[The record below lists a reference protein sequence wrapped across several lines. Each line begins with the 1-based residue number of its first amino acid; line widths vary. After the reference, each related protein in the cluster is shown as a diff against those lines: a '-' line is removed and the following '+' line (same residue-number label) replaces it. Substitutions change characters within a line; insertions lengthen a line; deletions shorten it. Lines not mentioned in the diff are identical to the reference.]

1 MSFWPYLAWVLM
13 LNREYCAVA
22 RYSVRWPAGFV
33 LEPLNG
39 MVQKVVAATLPVLV
53 VRKTFSKSTNPPG
66 VKSASPILKDSGDSF
81 FCSCPIRLGAG
92 DTTPAG
98 VVVCRAASMIRGVP
112 LVASADTSCF
122 AACCFSR
129 SISCCC
135 RAICFCWSARA
146 SRRAFSSL
154 ATVELSVLESG
165 FGALAWARINPG
177 ARSTRQIVVRILMGT
192 LLRSLSR
199 VFRFPWKSR
208 ASSQPPPVRDSRV
221 YTSTAHEWQ
230 VNILWQAVRGPST
243 RYAEGKAFRRETLV
257 RKEGVEPPRPCGH
270 RILSPARLPVPP
282 LPHSGHPADYTSVVL
297 LWCVLSACLTCST
310 MQTYM
315 SARSCTFQ

>member
-13 LNREYCAVA
+13 LNREYCPVA
-22 RYSVRWPAGFV
+22 RYSVRCPCTI
-33 LEPLNG
+33 LLNG
-39 MVQKVVAATLPVLV
+39 MAQKLVAATLPVLV

-92 DTTPAG
+92 DATAAG

-146 SRRAFSSL
+146 SRRTFSSL

-165 FGALAWARINPG
+165 FGALAWARIKPG

-192 LLRSLSR
+192 LLRSLSQ
-199 VFRFPWKSR
+199 VFAFLEVSG
-208 ASSQPPPVRDSRV
+208 ALATHPVRDSRV
-221 YTSTAHEWQ
+221 YTSTTHEWQ
-230 VNILWQAVRGPST
+230 VNIVWQAAKKGLST
-243 RYAEGKAFRRETLV
+243 RYAEG
-257 RKEGVEPPRPCGH
+257 
-270 RILSPARLPVPP
+270 
-282 LPHSGHPADYTSVVL
+282 
-297 LWCVLSACLTCST
+297 
-310 MQTYM
+310 
-315 SARSCTFQ
+315 